1 LFNYVYYNHISI
13 KKPKLFTEIN
23 LHNINIFPQLKGE
36 DEKYYYK
43 ILVPKEDY
51 DSLLI
56 QTETNG
62 NFIFS
67 FSKDNEIY
75 PLDRNILSF
84 GNNIL
89 PYSLYNIPLDKKENK
104 NIYLNYYGNS
114 FSDGYIRFIPGN
126 ESILEKIDEKFK
138 LDFKI
143 SQKNKENIL
152 TLYLK
157 SYSYYAKRPII
168 YYLIINVPNEYK
180 IIFSALAG
188 QINFDKNKLMLKVE
202 DNGESENYQTEVKID
217 KDLIGYDADHTSNR
231 MIIVPVDKETNFVY
245 IHLKEY
251 QYFDNEN
258 IKNTYIIIIIIV
270 IVILVLIII
279 IGLLYYRKKKKET
292 VNNIE
297 SVEDELGSNERIL
310 GDN

>member
-1 LFNYVYYNHISI
+1 
-13 KKPKLFTEIN
+13 
-23 LHNINIFPQLKGE
+23 
-36 DEKYYYK
+36 
-43 ILVPKEDY
+43 
-51 DSLLI
+51 
-56 QTETNG
+56 
-62 NFIFS
+62 
-67 FSKDNEIY
+67 
-75 PLDRNILSF
+75 
-84 GNNIL
+84 
-89 PYSLYNIPLDKKENK
+89 
-104 NIYLNYYGNS
+104 
-114 FSDGYIRFIPGN
+114 
-126 ESILEKIDEKFK
+126 
-138 LDFKI
+138 
-143 SQKNKENIL
+143 
-152 TLYLK
+152 LK

>member
-1 LFNYVYYNHISI
+1 MFNYVYYNHISI

-143 SQKNKENIL
+143 SQKNK
-152 TLYLK
+152 
-157 SYSYYAKRPII
+157 
-168 YYLIINVPNEYK
+168 
-180 IIFSALAG
+180 
-188 QINFDKNKLMLKVE
+188 
-202 DNGESENYQTEVKID
+202 
-217 KDLIGYDADHTSNR
+217 
-231 MIIVPVDKETNFVY
+231 
-245 IHLKEY
+245 
-251 QYFDNEN
+251 
-258 IKNTYIIIIIIV
+258 
-270 IVILVLIII
+270 
-279 IGLLYYRKKKKET
+279 
-292 VNNIE
+292 
-297 SVEDELGSNERIL
+297 
-310 GDN
+310 